1 MVSGT
6 IGSFGTRRLL
16 ATGLGGAMLVVAVA
30 VLAFSILAVN
40 TRTALG
46 SGGGGGCLTTVCT
59 FKGMTAFADFQSL
72 STDGCFLTDAFASP
86 FQNLTRPSGVRT
98 AALVVAVSKFN
109 VCTNTPVSNATNID
123 PSTGMPVFN
132 GTIQFSTKLGAAAAA
147 GSAPMFDSSTG
158 APLFTST
165 INMTWQGFGPT
176 STFIDNSHIRT
187 PGFLLNSHFMG
198 TSIAAEASGVLT
210 DGASNLAT
218 APTFNAVLENA
229 SSGTVTI
236 SNS

>member
-1 MVSGT
+1 
-6 IGSFGTRRLL
+6 
-16 ATGLGGAMLVVAVA
+16 
-30 VLAFSILAVN
+30 
-40 TRTALG
+40 
-46 SGGGGGCLTTVCT
+46 
-59 FKGMTAFADFQSL
+59 
-72 STDGCFLTDAFASP
+72 
-86 FQNLTRPSGVRT
+86 
-98 AALVVAVSKFN
+98 
-109 VCTNTPVSNATNID
+109 
-123 PSTGMPVFN
+123 
-132 GTIQFSTKLGAAAAA
+132 
-147 GSAPMFDSSTG
+147 MFDSSTG

-198 TSIAAEASGVLT
+198 TSIAAEASGALT

-236 SNS
+236 SHS